1 MTLTPRQENRAWP
14 SGSSCPDGEALAS
27 YIDGRVTTAERA
39 DIEAHLASCEDCY
52 FVFSETVQEQ
62 EVRGGDAGKKST
74 VTPWLSRWYPQLVA
88 GLAAAAAIIVAV
100 EVFGPPPRT
109 QPGTTVRVAL
119 NELDAV
125 AGPYRKFEPRLT
137 LTFTHR
143 ELEPALRSA
152 EPSGDVSL
160 AQREASQRAL
170 REAAQRV
177 EAAARARGTGV
188 EGQRALAA
196 MYFALGRAQPAADV
210 LETEEQSNDAGVLS
224 DVAAAYLA
232 RQAEGDVQHALD
244 LLERAVTLDPK
255 RAEAWFNLGLAAR
268 AARQTA
274 RAQEAWKQYLVL
286 DPSSEWA
293 NEARWH
299 LEKLQK

>member
-1 MTLTPRQENRAWP
+1 MTLTPLQENGATR
-14 SGSSCPDGEALAS
+14 SGADCFDAELLAS
-27 YIDGRVTTAERA
+27 YVDGRANPEERVKV
-39 DIEAHLASCEDCY
+39 EAHIAHCEDCY
-52 FVFSETVQEQ
+52 FIFSETVREQ
-62 EVRGGDAGKKST
+62 RAHSAAGPT
-74 VTPWLSRWYPQLVA
+74 ALEPLPGARRWMSRVAVFTTA
-88 GLAAAAAIIVAV
+88 GLAAAAALVIAAQIYL
-100 EVFGPPPRT
+100 
-109 QPGTTVRVAL
+109 PGYRERPKVTLQVAL
-119 NELDAV
+119 SELDAA
-125 AGPYRKFEPRLT
+125 AGPYRKVEPRLT
-137 LTFTHR
+137 ITPTHR
-143 ELEPALRSA
+143 QLEPALRSA
-152 EPSGDVSL
+152 APS
-160 AQREASQRAL
+160 AEASIAL

-177 EAAARARGTGV
+177 ETAARARGTGV